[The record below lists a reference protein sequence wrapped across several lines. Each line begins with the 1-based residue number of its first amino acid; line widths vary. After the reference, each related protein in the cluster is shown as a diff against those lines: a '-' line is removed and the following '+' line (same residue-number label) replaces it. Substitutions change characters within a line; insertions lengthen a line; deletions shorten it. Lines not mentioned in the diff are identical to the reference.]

1 MWPAVVGASQGSG
14 RAERLAGTVWV
25 PAGLPLRPLSPQ
37 GAPGWDWWFWPPLW
51 PWWRDAGLAAGSGPL
66 GRGRSLGPV
75 GEQLGAVG
83 RGHRA
88 NAKHGLGATAL
99 PATSLA

>member
-14 RAERLAGTVWV
+14 HAERLAGTVWV

-37 GAPGWDWWFWPPLW
+37 GVPGWDWWFRPQLW
-51 PWWRDAGLAAGSGPL
+51 PWWRDAGLAAEV
-66 GRGRSLGPV
+66 GRSA
-75 GEQLGAVG
+75 EGAAQGLWGGQPGGVG

-88 NAKHGLGATAL
+88 NVKHGLGATAL